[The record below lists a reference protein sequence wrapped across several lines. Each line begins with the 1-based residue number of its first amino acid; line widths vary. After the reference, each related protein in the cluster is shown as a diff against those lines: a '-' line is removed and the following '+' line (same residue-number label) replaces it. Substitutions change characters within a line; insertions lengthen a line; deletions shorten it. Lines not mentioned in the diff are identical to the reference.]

1 MLTLFKKEQSSELQ
15 KIRHLTLAA
24 HALLWFTMFAILM
37 NYLLKELEFAEAI
50 FVSFLGTLSSAIPFY
65 INYLFLTDL
74 IFKKREY
81 VKYFLFLS
89 LLLSVLLYIANFT
102 ELAWLLID
110 ENAYSINVDLITYFI
125 LFTLI
130 SNFLKGLEIWLL
142 NKHRSEMLLRE
153 KLQAELNFL
162 RLQINPHFL
171 FNILNN
177 IYSLAYAK
185 DDKAPDMISRLS
197 LILRYML
204 YECKGERV
212 PLKKEL
218 ELLKNYSDL
227 QQLKLEDE
235 RNIDFY
241 DEGIQ
246 SQQIAPLILISV
258 LENSFKHSDIAT
270 NKQGWIKVDFI
281 VADKV
286 FIYSVSNSISEH
298 VQSTSEYS
306 GIGYENFEKQLQL
319 NYPENYTLD
328 VKHEDGS
335 HIVHLTINLD

>member
-1 MLTLFKKEQSSELQ
+1 
-15 KIRHLTLAA
+15 
-24 HALLWFTMFAILM
+24 
-37 NYLLKELEFAEAI
+37 
-50 FVSFLGTLSSAIPFY
+50 
-65 INYLFLTDL
+65 
-74 IFKKREY
+74 
-81 VKYFLFLS
+81 
-89 LLLSVLLYIANFT
+89 
-102 ELAWLLID
+102 
-110 ENAYSINVDLITYFI
+110 
-125 LFTLI
+125 
-130 SNFLKGLEIWLL
+130 
-142 NKHRSEMLLRE
+142 
-153 KLQAELNFL
+153 
-162 RLQINPHFL
+162 
-171 FNILNN
+171 
-177 IYSLAYAK
+177 
-185 DDKAPDMISRLS
+185 
-197 LILRYML
+197 
-204 YECKGERV
+204 
-212 PLKKEL
+212 L